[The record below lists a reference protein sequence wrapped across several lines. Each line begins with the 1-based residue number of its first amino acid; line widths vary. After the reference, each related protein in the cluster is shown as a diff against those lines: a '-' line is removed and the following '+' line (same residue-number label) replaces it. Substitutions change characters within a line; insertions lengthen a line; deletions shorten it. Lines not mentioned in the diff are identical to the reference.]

1 MCTHIFTRLIKHVRY
16 IRPWCFFATRWTLLL
31 VFHRPTLFFASEENR
46 PHHHH
51 RSSRRARPP
60 ARPFTHA
67 RASTTLDGTSHLT
80 VYRRGSRRHPRVPP
94 PRLAIDGVARL
105 PAPSRF
111 DAARGTLTHPTPS
124 RDAGQRGD
132 ATRATRG
139 DETRA
144 SDSADTRKDAVPYRV
159 LVRRRRDSLAR
170 LSGPVARHASFR
182 VSRTPSRVCRFFL
195 SSRGTRSGKR
205 ERGSKPGGSTRAPPR
220 PSAPSSGTLVSL
232 FVRDPR

>member
-1 MCTHIFTRLIKHVRY
+1 MDTAARVPSTHAFFRLLSGEEK
-16 IRPWCFFATRWTLLL
+16 
-31 VFHRPTLFFASEENR
+31 ENR

-124 RDAGQRGD
+124 RDAGRG
-132 ATRATRG
+132 ATRLERRGATRRARATRRIRG
-139 DETRA
+139 
-144 SDSADTRKDAVPYRV
+144 KDAVPYRV
-159 LVRRRRDSLAR
+159 LVRRLRDSLAR

>member
-1 MCTHIFTRLIKHVRY
+1 MDTAARVPSTHAFFRFLVR
-16 IRPWCFFATRWTLLL
+16 
-31 VFHRPTLFFASEENR
+31 EENR

-124 RDAGQRGD
+124 RDAGRG
-132 ATRATRG
+132 ATRLERRRAVGRARATRRIRG
-139 DETRA
+139 KTRCRTASSSAAAETR
-144 SDSADTRKDAVPYRV
+144 S
-159 LVRRRRDSLAR
+159 
-170 LSGPVARHASFR
+170 R
-182 VSRTPSRVCRFFL
+182 VSPDRSRVTRRLGFREHHRVVGFFSLHAERVPGSASEARSPAGEEL
-195 SSRGTRSGKR
+195 SCLDL
-205 ERGSKPGGSTRAPPR
+205 PPR

-232 FVRDPR
+232 FDRDPR

>member
-16 IRPWCFFATRWTLLL
+16 YVGGIFSRLDGHCCSYSIDAFFRFRRKPSSSSSSLFTPCPSASAPFYSRTSVDHPRRYVPPHRLSSRFPTTPARPAAAARDRRRRAAPGAFAVR
-31 VFHRPTLFFASEENR
+31 
-46 PHHHH
+46 
-51 RSSRRARPP
+51 RRARDPNTP
-60 ARPFTHA
+60 DAIA
-67 RASTTLDGTSHLT
+67 
-80 VYRRGSRRHPRVPP
+80 RRG
-94 PRLAIDGVARL
+94 
-105 PAPSRF
+105 
-111 DAARGTLTHPTPS
+111 T
-124 RDAGQRGD
+124 RGD

>member
-1 MCTHIFTRLIKHVRY
+1 MDTAARVPSTHAFFRFRRKPSSSSSSLFTPCPSASAPFYSRTSVDHPRRYVPPHRLSSRFPTTPARPAAAARDRRRRAAPGAFAVR
-16 IRPWCFFATRWTLLL
+16 
-31 VFHRPTLFFASEENR
+31 
-46 PHHHH
+46 
-51 RSSRRARPP
+51 RRARDPNTP
-60 ARPFTHA
+60 DAIA
-67 RASTTLDGTSHLT
+67 
-80 VYRRGSRRHPRVPP
+80 RRG
-94 PRLAIDGVARL
+94 
-105 PAPSRF
+105 
-111 DAARGTLTHPTPS
+111 T
-124 RDAGQRGD
+124 RGD

-195 SSRGTRSGKR
+195 SSFTRNAFR
-205 ERGSKPGGSTRAPPR
+205 EARAR
-220 PSAPSSGTLVSL
+220 LEARREHESSSATERAVVRDGTLVSL

>member
-1 MCTHIFTRLIKHVRY
+1 MDTAARVPSTHAFFRLLSGEEK
-16 IRPWCFFATRWTLLL
+16 
-31 VFHRPTLFFASEENR
+31 ENR

-195 SSRGTRSGKR
+195 SSFTRNAFR
-205 ERGSKPGGSTRAPPR
+205 EARAR
-220 PSAPSSGTLVSL
+220 LEARREHESSSATERAVVRDGTLVSL

>member
-1 MCTHIFTRLIKHVRY
+1 MDTAARVPSTHAFFRFLVR
-16 IRPWCFFATRWTLLL
+16 
-31 VFHRPTLFFASEENR
+31 EENR

-124 RDAGQRGD
+124 RDAGRG
-132 ATRATRG
+132 ATRLERRGATRRARATRRIRG
-139 DETRA
+139 KTRYRTASSSAAAETR
-144 SDSADTRKDAVPYRV
+144 S
-159 LVRRRRDSLAR
+159 
-170 LSGPVARHASFR
+170 R
-182 VSRTPSRVCRFFL
+182 VSPDRSRVTRRLGFREHHRVVGFSSSHAERVPGSASAARSPAGEEL
-195 SSRGTRSGKR
+195 SCLD
-205 ERGSKPGGSTRAPPR
+205 PPPR

-232 FVRDPR
+232 FDRDPR